1 MLSFV
6 EACRCFGIIKR
17 IEYPKI
23 MAKRLM
29 LADLRELSDS
39 RVLISTHDLQRAG
52 KLRTL
57 FENLSYQVELVTP
70 DEDISSTDHFELLV
84 VTAAADSPSALALKD
99 QANALFASPCFA
111 IVDTS
116 SFNEDSLFGYQE
128 VFSQRSSLDDVV
140 SLARVLIE
148 RRRLQINAGIVGE
161 TDAMKQVLERVVQ
174 FAPVSSTVLVT
185 GESGTGKELVAR
197 GIHQLSP
204 RRHNPFIA
212 VNVAALT
219 DTLLESELFGHQK
232 GAFTGAIDS
241 RKGIFELAD
250 KGTVFLDEI
259 GEMPVATQTKL
270 LRVLEQQEFNR
281 VGGEEVIEVDVRIVT
296 ATNLD
301 LKQSVDLGRFRKDL
315 YYRLNVLRIEL
326 PSLRER
332 REDIP
337 LLIESFIEEF
347 TGKHQRKF
355 AGISSEAMDI
365 LKDYYWPG
373 NVRELNNLIESMV
386 VLAPRREVTP
396 RDIPEEIRNGRPS
409 SSAIVPL
416 DLVNRENLA
425 GSTEKGIR
433 PELEFVF
440 RTLVELRMDVDD
452 LRTEFRAYKDRGDG
466 VVAIPVDSNLYSSD
480 GNRIEVGIRTS
491 EGNEE
496 AGWNP
501 TREEGR
507 ELMPSGVIYSSGV
520 TLEELER
527 KAIAAA
533 LLEFKGNRRK
543 AAQSLEIGERT
554 LYRKIKAYG
563 L

>member
-1 MLSFV
+1 MSY
-6 EACRCFGIIKR
+6 IKMGKR
-17 IEYPKI
+17 TMPKS
-23 MAKRLM
+23 
-29 LADLRELSDS
+29 LREMGDS

-52 KLRTL
+52 KLRGL
-57 FENLSYQVELVTP
+57 FENIGYQVELVTP
-70 DEDISSTDHFELLV
+70 EEDISSSHHFELLV
-84 VTAAADSPSALALKD
+84 VTGAAVTSSALRLRHQADSFFSAPSL
-99 QANALFASPCFA
+99 A
-111 IVDTS
+111 IVDAS
-116 SFNEDSLFGYQE
+116 DLQDDSIQEYQEFFPEDS
-128 VFSQRSSLDDVV
+128 SLEDVV
-140 SLARVLIE
+140 GVSRSIVERKKLQLI
-148 RRRLQINAGIVGE
+148 AGIVGE
-161 TDAMKQVLERVVQ
+161 TDAMQQVLERVVQ
-174 FAPVSSTVLVT
+174 FAPVNSTVLVT

-197 GIHQLSP
+197 GIHQLSS
-204 RRHNPFIA
+204 RRHNSFIA

-259 GEMPVATQTKL
+259 GEMPLATQTKL

-281 VGGEEVIEVDVRIVT
+281 VGGEEAIEVDIRIVT
-296 ATNLD
+296 ATNRD
-301 LKQSVDLGRFRKDL
+301 LKQSVALGRFRKDL

-326 PSLRER
+326 PALRER

-337 LLIESFIEEF
+337 LLVESFVEESS
-347 TGKHQRKF
+347 KRHDRIF
-355 AGISSEAMDI
+355 AGISAEAMEI
-365 LKDYYWPG
+365 LKDYHWPG

-386 VLAPRREVTP
+386 VLAPGREVTP
-396 RDIPEEIRNGRPS
+396 GDIPEEVRDGGS

-416 DLVNRENLA
+416 NLMN
-425 GSTEKGIR
+425 SDIMEQSDEKGIR

-452 LRTEFRAYKDRGDG
+452 LRREFRAYKDREDLGG
-466 VVAIPVDSNLYSSD
+466 AIPVDSDAYGSKGTRIDLGIKGSRDDAESRWDPTRVKGELIPETKSLYSS
-480 GNRIEVGIRTS
+480 G
-491 EGNEE
+491 
-496 AGWNP
+496 
-501 TREEGR
+501 
-507 ELMPSGVIYSSGV
+507 M

-543 AAQSLEIGERT
+543 AAQSLAIGERT
-554 LYRKIKAYG
+554 LYRKIKAYD

>member
-1 MLSFV
+1 VLSFV

-111 IVDTS
+111 IVDAS

-301 LKQSVDLGRFRKDL
+301 LKL
-315 YYRLNVLRIEL
+315 
-326 PSLRER
+326 
-332 REDIP
+332 
-337 LLIESFIEEF
+337 
-347 TGKHQRKF
+347 
-355 AGISSEAMDI
+355 
-365 LKDYYWPG
+365 
-373 NVRELNNLIESMV
+373 
-386 VLAPRREVTP
+386 
-396 RDIPEEIRNGRPS
+396 
-409 SSAIVPL
+409 
-416 DLVNRENLA
+416 
-425 GSTEKGIR
+425 
-433 PELEFVF
+433 
-440 RTLVELRMDVDD
+440 
-452 LRTEFRAYKDRGDG
+452 
-466 VVAIPVDSNLYSSD
+466 
-480 GNRIEVGIRTS
+480 
-491 EGNEE
+491 
-496 AGWNP
+496 
-501 TREEGR
+501 
-507 ELMPSGVIYSSGV
+507 
-520 TLEELER
+520 
-527 KAIAAA
+527 
-533 LLEFKGNRRK
+533 
-543 AAQSLEIGERT
+543 
-554 LYRKIKAYG
+554 
-563 L
+563 